1 MMKAWEATAYLN
13 RQEDEEGRLAIFSR
27 FRTEGAY
34 QEGDELEAV
43 FTRTVAG
50 ETPEHALE
58 TVYAWLNRGS
68 GTFVGDEA
76 YPQRSLSVGDV
87 VTLDGER
94 YSVESVGFKALT
106 CSNCG
111 ADPCYS
117 ICPNSPDYYSPEQ
130 ERADSDSNDSLSESE
145 WRSAAVAQYEQVH
158 GEPYVS

>member
-1 MMKAWEATAYLN
+1 MMKAWEAVVFLN
-13 RQEDEEGRLAIFSR
+13 RQEDEDGRLAIFSR
-27 FRTEGAY
+27 LRTEGAY

-50 ETPEHALE
+50 ETEQDALN

-87 VTLDGER
+87 VVLDGER
-94 YSVESVGFKALT
+94 YSVESVGFKSLT

-130 ERADSDSNDSLSESE
+130 EREDSFWNESLSQGEYMSLATQE
-145 WRSAAVAQYEQVH
+145 YEREH

>member
-1 MMKAWEATAYLN
+1 MWKAWEAVVFLN

-27 FRTEGAY
+27 LRTEGAY

-43 FTRTVAG
+43 FTRAVAG
-50 ETPEHALE
+50 ESKEDALE
-58 TVYAWLNRGS
+58 TVFAWLNRGS

-87 VTLDGER
+87 VALDGER
-94 YSVESVGFKALT
+94 FVVAVAGFKSLT

-117 ICPNSPDYYSPEQ
+117 LCPNSPHYYSPEQ
-130 ERADSDSNDSLSESE
+130 ERADSDWQDSLSESE
-145 WRSAAVAQYEQVH
+145 FTALAHRQYEQVH